1 MAGAKALNPD
11 KYTEESYGVLLH
23 KIAEAEAVIE
33 DDEAAQELVDQKC
46 DELQALIDA
55 LEVKVIE
62 QVKKDRLAAMA
73 AGCREADPDLYT
85 E

>member
-1 MAGAKALNPD
+1 M
-11 KYTEESYGVLLH
+11 
-23 KIAEAEAVIE
+23 IE

-73 AGCREADPDLYT
+73 A
-85 E
+85 